1 MALEELIDRAAGIL
15 RQKVRV
21 SHRALKLELGVDE
34 ETFAA
39 ICDELVVVR
48 EIAEDR
54 ERKMLVLRVAPLAP
68 IAAAQPV
75 PSAPEA
81 ERRILTLMF
90 CDLEGSTLLSGRLDA
105 EDLREVVREY
115 QRIAGEEIARLG
127 GYVAQYLGDG
137 LLVYFGF
144 PRVREDDA
152 TRAVRAGLAILD
164 RLHEMNVSLRRRHDV
179 SLSVRI
185 GIHTGEAVVG
195 AMGGGA
201 RTETLALGQAP
212 NIAARL
218 EALAPS
224 NTVVLSSQTRRVL
237 SRSVELEP
245 LGQFELKGV
254 EGTRSVY
261 KVTGIRRSHG
271 LDATASAAL
280 IGRRAELD
288 ILRQAWAAARV
299 GSGSAV
305 LVRGEAGMGKS
316 RLIQELVAQ
325 EGAASS
331 VLVIRGRE
339 ETSLSALTPIADALA
354 GAWRLTADPD
364 PFARVCERMAGL
376 DEEDSVLVAE
386 ALGVVVPPARRLAP
400 MTPQV
405 QRHRTLL
412 ALSGVLQGGT
422 EPRMLVIED
431 LHWLDPTSHEVLAQ
445 VCGALARHPLLV
457 VASARPEFKGAWP
470 GRILDLSPLDQEET
484 AAFVREIA
492 RAGNVSLDLIER
504 IAQRA
509 EGVPLFVEELTRT
522 VVESDAVFT
531 DAGGK
536 VSLHTSADD
545 ASIPST
551 VYGCLMARL
560 DRLPAERS
568 VALIGAVI
576 GRRFPYALLRESAG
590 LDEPVLRG
598 GLAELVR
605 ADILK
610 VDTSAPEAIYEFR
623 HALLRDAALQLLLRA
638 TRRAYHGDV
647 ADALLRAFPE
657 RCAQEPDVV
666 AYHLSGAARHAEALQ
681 HWRQA
686 GVTAMSRFANAE
698 AIGYFSK
705 ALEAVA
711 QVDDIALRTGNELAL
726 TVLRAIPTMLIRG
739 WAAADVKSAFEHARD
754 LCDHVGEDAPP
765 ELFPTLVGLGS
776 FFIVTADWAE
786 ACRLVQNNLALA
798 ERADRADLLVEAWTE
813 LGVVEVYSGR
823 LERVF
828 PALDNAIAAFD
839 PVAHAHHLLMY
850 GRNAQ
855 VVAYV
860 HRSLAHLAAGHLDR
874 ALSDARNALLAVD
887 ALEHPF
893 SRAWALAPNVIVHL
907 VRGEGGQ
914 ARFYVERLCD
924 FAKQHGFPY
933 WHGQGRI
940 LRGWTTLVEG
950 GSPEEARD
958 DIEHGLAIW
967 HASGTRMLEA
977 MMSWPLALAL
987 LRLGRHDAALE
998 ILDRSLEQLQ
1008 RSGEQW
1014 WAPEV
1019 EALRGEVIEARD
1031 GAQAPEARAC
1041 FERALA
1047 LADDAGALTLR
1058 LRAATRLAR
1067 HLGRIGRAD
1076 QGVSCLAPIEAAM
1089 IEGRDTADPVA
1100 ARETLAELRAQT
1112 GAS

>member
-1 MALEELIDRAAGIL
+1 VALDTLIERACGIL
-15 RQKVRV
+15 RKRVRV

-54 ERKMLVLRVAPLAP
+54 ERKMLVLRGAPAP
-68 IAAAQPV
+68 TAAAQPV
-75 PSAPEA
+75 PAEPDA

-90 CDLEGSTLLSGRLDA
+90 CDLEGSTLLSARLDA
-105 EDLREVVREY
+105 EDLREVVRDY
-115 QRIAGEEIARLG
+115 QRIAGEEIARLS

-137 LLVYFGF
+137 LLVYFGY

-152 TRAVRAGLAILD
+152 TRAVRAGLAIIE
-164 RLHEMNVSLRRRHDV
+164 RLREMNVSLRQRHDV
-179 SLSVRI
+179 SLAVRI

-195 AMGGGA
+195 AMGGSA

-224 NTVVLSSQTRRVL
+224 NTVVVSSQTRQVL

-245 LGQFELKGV
+245 MGQFELKGI
-254 EGTRSVY
+254 EGPRSVY
-261 KVTGIRRSHG
+261 KVAGIRTSHG
-271 LDATASAAL
+271 LDATASAAFV
-280 IGRRAELD
+280 GRRAELD
-288 ILRQAWAAARV
+288 LLRQAWAAACR
-299 GSGSAV
+299 GSGSAI

-316 RLIQELVAQ
+316 RLIQELVAR

-339 ETSLSALTPIADALA
+339 ETSLSALAPIAEALA

-364 PFARVCERMAGL
+364 PFARVCERLADRG
-376 DEEDSVLVAE
+376 EEESVLVAE
-386 ALGVVVPPARRLAP
+386 ALGVAVPAARRLAP

-412 ALSGVLQGGT
+412 ALSGVLQGVA
-422 EPRMLVIED
+422 ERRMLVIED

-445 VCGALARHPLLV
+445 VLGALAQHPLLV
-457 VASARPEFKGAWP
+457 VASTRPEFEGPWP
-470 GRILDLSPLDQEET
+470 ARILDLSPLDQQEM
-484 AAFVREIA
+484 AALVREVA

-504 IAQRA
+504 IAQRS

-536 VSLHTSADD
+536 VSLNTSADD
-545 ASIPST
+545 ASIPTT

-560 DRLPAERS
+560 DRLSTQRS
-568 VALIGAVI
+568 VALVGAVI

-590 LDEPVLRG
+590 LDEHVLRA

-610 VDTSAPEAIYEFR
+610 VDATPPEAIYEFR

-638 TRRAYHGDV
+638 TRRTYHGDV
-647 ADALLRAFPE
+647 AEALLRAFPE

-666 AYHLSGAARHAEALQ
+666 AYHLSGAARHAEALH

-686 GVTAMSRFANAE
+686 GLIAMSGFANEE

-711 QVDDIALRTGNELAL
+711 EVDDLGFRTGNELAL
-726 TVLRAIPTMLIRG
+726 TVLRAIPTMLTRG
-739 WAAADVKSAFEHARD
+739 WGAAEVKSAFEHARD
-754 LCDHVGEDAPP
+754 LCDRVGENAPP

-786 ACRLVQNNLALA
+786 ARRLVENNLALA
-798 ERADRADLLVEAWTE
+798 ERTEHDDLLVEAWTE
-813 LGVVEVYSGR
+813 AGVVELYAGR
-823 LERVF
+823 ANLAF
-828 PALDNAIAAFD
+828 PVLDKAIAAFD
-839 PVAHAHHLLMY
+839 PAAHAHHLLMY

-855 VVAYV
+855 TVAYTT
-860 HRSLAHLAAGHLDR
+860 R
-874 ALSDARNALLAVD
+874 ALGYWSVGRLDQAVSDARNAIAAVD

-893 SRAWALAPNVIVHL
+893 SRAWALAPNVLVHL
-907 VRGEGGQ
+907 FRGETVQ
-914 ARFYVERLCD
+914 ARTYVDRMCE
-924 FAKQHGFPY
+924 FTQQHGFPY
-933 WHGQGRI
+933 WHGQA
-940 LRGWTTLVEG
+940 LVFRGWTTLVEG
-950 GSPEEARD
+950 GSPEQALA
-958 DIEHGLAIW
+958 DIEQGLSIW
-967 HASGTRMLEA
+967 YASGTRMLDA
-977 MMSWPLALAL
+977 MMTWPLALAL
-987 LRLGRHDAALE
+987 LRLRRYDEALAV
-998 ILDRSLEQLQ
+998 LDRSVEQLH

-1014 WAPEV
+1014 WASEV
-1019 EALRGEVIEARD
+1019 DALRGEVIEARD
-1031 GAQAPEARAC
+1031 GAASPAAREC

-1047 LADDAGALTLR
+1047 IAADAGAPLLR
-1058 LRAATRLAR
+1058 LRAGLRLAR
-1067 HLGRIGRAD
+1067 HLGGLGRAND
-1076 QGVSCLAPIEAAM
+1076 ALVLLAPLEAA
-1089 IEGRDTADPVA
+1089 ITEGRDTGDLVA
-1100 ARETLAELRAQT
+1100 ARATLAALCIQQGRP
-1112 GAS
+1112 